1 MHRIVN
7 WSCCILCPSPHGY
20 VVVVVVLLSILPY
33 AQHSRAS
40 SYYLFIQVPHN
51 EIEYEKWE
59 CWRSI
64 GIKFFHSISCLP
76 HTTPSIRRTER
87 AQKNGLRQQQRHC
100 WWVPRTQVCLV
111 WFELNDRYMH
121 HGAFWCVGIFLYM
134 CMWDL
139 CFGVQIE
146 IDSIH
151 IHIANRMFQWIGI
164 LRIQELVSSSAGT
177 IQLWFSYLKIHE
189 ASAPHQFTFN
199 SILNNFNGTAY
210 QLWKMMCYPTP
221 QMPGS
226 KSAKIASKF
235 WQSKFYCYFGYLF
248 E

>member
-1 MHRIVN
+1 MSISPWFCCCCFCIIINIAVRITL
-7 WSCCILCPSPHGY
+7 SC
-20 VVVVVVLLSILPY
+20 
-33 AQHSRAS
+33 
-40 SYYLFIQVPHN
+40 LFILFVYSSATQWN
-51 EIEYEKWE
+51 WIRKMGMLEIHWNKV
-59 CWRSI
+59 
-64 GIKFFHSISCLP
+64 FPFHIML
-76 HTTPSIRRTER
+76 TPYNSLDSTNRKSTKKMDSDN
-87 AQKNGLRQQQRHC
+87 KNWHC

-189 ASAPHQFTFN
+189 ASAPHPIHFQ
-199 SILNNFNGTAY
+199 
-210 QLWKMMCYPTP
+210 
-221 QMPGS
+221 
-226 KSAKIASKF
+226 
-235 WQSKFYCYFGYLF
+235 
-248 E
+248 